1 MKKYSKL
8 LVLMLVIIF
17 SFVLV
22 CAGCSNNTETAAPKG
37 DDKKIIVTDGLGREV
52 TLDKPAEKVISP
64 YGIAVQMMFTLGAQD
79 RLVGV
84 GSPMLKNPF
93 FNKIKPDIVDLPV
106 VGTPQEFNIEQC
118 ISLKPDLVLLPGRN
132 KELVDNLEAKGINVF
147 GVVAEDL
154 DQLKSSMLELGKAL
168 GKEQQAEEF
177 AKYYDNT
184 IKMVKEKTADIS
196 DKDKATVYL
205 VGPMGM
211 LSTCSQDM
219 YQNYLI
225 ELAGGK
231 NAAAELKGGWVDVSP
246 EQVISWNPDIIVAV
260 QYTTG
265 VTLEDILKDNRWQ
278 GIDAVKNKQVFWF
291 PSILNPWDYPS
302 PEAAL
307 GVQWLAQK
315 LHPEQFKDL
324 DMVKEADDFYKK
336 FYGKTFT
343 ELGGDLTSQ
352 QKY

>member
-1 MKKYSKL
+1 MKKYNKI
-8 LVLMLVIIF
+8 LVLMLVVVF
-17 SFVLV
+17 SLVLV
-22 CAGCSNNTETAAPKG
+22 CAGCSQGDTDTTAKG
-37 DDKKIIVTDGLGREV
+37 DKKITVTDGLGREV
-52 TLDKPAEKVISP
+52 VLDKAAEKVVSP

-79 RLVGV
+79 SLAGV

-93 FNKIKPDIVDLPV
+93 FKAIKPDIVDLPV

-147 GVVAEDL
+147 GVVAEDM
-154 DQLKSSMLELGKAL
+154 DELKNSVLELGKAL
-168 GKEQQAEEF
+168 GKEEQAQEF
-177 AKYYDNT
+177 VKYYDDT
-184 IKMVKEKTADIS
+184 MKMVNDKTAGID
-196 DKDKATVYL
+196 DKDKPTVYL
-205 VGPMGM
+205 VGPMGV

-246 EQVISWNPDIIVAV
+246 EQVINWNPDIMVAV

-265 VTLEDILKDNRWQ
+265 VTIEDILKDKRWQ
-278 GIDAVKNKQVFWF
+278 GIDAVKNKEVFWF

-307 GVQWLAQK
+307 GIQWLAQK

-352 QKY
+352 EKY